1 MRVSYFQELML
12 NCHCRNSNS
21 PAKSNDVEL
30 EGGFGSLVIEHLNMT
45 SNKRLCVQEV
55 SFNMAR
61 LRDDEK
67 LKTFVFKKTLAYEL
81 ELFAKTKHVSE
92 ASLVR
97 RYVEE
102 GMRRDK
108 GQTTL
113 DE

>member
-1 MRVSYFQELML
+1 MKRY
-12 NCHCRNSNS
+12 CRTLNS
-21 PAKSNDVEL
+21 PAMTKQHVEL
-30 EGGFGSLVIEHLNMT
+30 EGALCSLVIEHLYMT
-45 SNKRLCVQEV
+45 SNKRLRVKRC
-55 SFNMAR
+55 FIMAR

-113 DE
+113 D

>member
-1 MRVSYFQELML
+1 MLQELEL
-12 NCHCRNSNS
+12 TC
-21 PAKSNDVEL
+21 NDGEHVEL
-30 EGGFGSLVIEHLNMT
+30 EAGSLVIEHLYMT
-45 SNKRLCVQEV
+45 SNKRSIVERC
-55 SFNMAR
+55 FIMAR

>member
-1 MRVSYFQELML
+1 
-12 NCHCRNSNS
+12 
-21 PAKSNDVEL
+21 
-30 EGGFGSLVIEHLNMT
+30 
-45 SNKRLCVQEV
+45 
-55 SFNMAR
+55 MAR
-61 LRDDEK
+61 LNPDEK
-67 LKTFVFKKTLAYEL
+67 LKTFVFKKSLAHEL
-81 ELFAKTKHVSE
+81 EIYAKTKHVSE

>member
-1 MRVSYFQELML
+1 MLKCCGVVFFSYRTFIYDEQQTFM
-12 NCHCRNSNS
+12 CSRG
-21 PAKSNDVEL
+21 A
-30 EGGFGSLVIEHLNMT
+30 FI
-45 SNKRLCVQEV
+45 
-55 SFNMAR
+55 MAR